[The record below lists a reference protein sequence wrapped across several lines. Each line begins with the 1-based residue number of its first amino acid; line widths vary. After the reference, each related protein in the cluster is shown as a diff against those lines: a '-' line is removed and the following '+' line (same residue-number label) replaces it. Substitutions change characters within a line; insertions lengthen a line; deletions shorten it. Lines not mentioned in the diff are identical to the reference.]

1 VKVTARTYLLSA
13 LSALTVSLGASA
25 QTRTA
30 TAADPVTTCAVAD
43 ASITAVLA
51 RMQASMLDPDA
62 RPDVAAFANTPAL
75 KTLQEQEAVR
85 RMVDWAYLC
94 RYQDA
99 NRIQIR
105 DGSPSVVF
113 MGDSITEFWQ
123 AGDPT
128 LFSRGVINRGISG
141 QTTPQMLVRFYP
153 DVVALRPSAVQIMA
167 GTNDVA
173 GNTGPTSDEDY
184 KNNIRAMVTLA
195 RAHDITVILASIPP
209 AAGFTWRPDLQPA
222 ARIRVL
228 NEWLRRY
235 AAETKSVYVDYHTA
249 LADDAGGLRAEFT
262 HDGVHPHRRG
272 YAVMR
277 ALADRAIAQALARHR
292 KAP

>member
-1 VKVTARTYLLSA
+1 VTLNVSTLLLPA
-13 LSALTVSLGASA
+13 VAALTVSLSVSA
-25 QTRTA
+25 QPRTPP
-30 TAADPVTTCAVAD
+30 AADPVTGCPVAD
-43 ASITAVLA
+43 ASIMVELA

-62 RPDVAAFANTPAL
+62 RPDFAAFANTPTL
-75 KTLQEQEAVR
+75 KALQEQEAVR

-94 RYQDA
+94 RYKEA
-99 NRIQIR
+99 NRLQTR
-105 DGSPSVVF
+105 DGSPTVVF

-123 AGDPT
+123 AGDPS
-128 LFSRGVINRGISG
+128 LFSRGVIKRGISG
-141 QTTPQMLVRFYP
+141 QTTPQMLVRFSP
-153 DVVALRPSAVQIMA
+153 DVVALRPAAVHIMA

-184 KNNIRAMVTLA
+184 QNNIRAMVTLA

-222 ARIRVL
+222 ARIRTL
-228 NEWLRRY
+228 NEWLRGY
-235 AAETKSVYVDYHTA
+235 AAETKSVYVDYHSA
-249 LADDAGGLRAEFT
+249 LKDDAGGLRPEFT

-272 YAVMR
+272 YAAMR
-277 ALADRAIAQALARHR
+277 SVADRAIEQALARHR